1 MVRAHVTRPIERK
14 ALMASSAPARFTLE
28 EGGHLYA
35 VETDS
40 AGLHT
45 VARLFVDG
53 QQADEQKGME
63 KAILLHG
70 GGLAVVVGLDFLGNA
85 TEILAVPDSVPPDKV
100 KERAAEE
107 GVAFTPPAGSRAA
120 RMDELRRNHPTLYAA
135 RHVVLAIGQVLI
147 GVLGVGALLWG
158 IVQGLL
164 PRITL
169 LLPDLPDIPWPN
181 IDLPAIPWPDL
192 PWPNIAIDL
201 PDLSFL
207 ALLKDLWNSVN
218 WIVPIVIALFVAW
231 NEIEKRRKREA
242 RGG

>member
-1 MVRAHVTRPIERK
+1 
-14 ALMASSAPARFTLE
+14 
-28 EGGHLYA
+28 
-35 VETDS
+35 
-40 AGLHT
+40 
-45 VARLFVDG
+45 
-53 QQADEQKGME
+53 
-63 KAILLHG
+63 
-70 GGLAVVVGLDFLGNA
+70 
-85 TEILAVPDSVPPDKV
+85 
-100 KERAAEE
+100 
-107 GVAFTPPAGSRAA
+107 
-120 RMDELRRNHPTLYAA
+120 
-135 RHVVLAIGQVLI
+135 
-147 GVLGVGALLWG
+147 
-158 IVQGLL
+158 
-164 PRITL
+164 L